1 MTHNEDKTQVLHQ
14 MFPDIEKEDLDK
26 LANVAELRTY
36 PANVTLCQEGRV
48 ENTFYA
54 IVSGQVEV
62 IKRLDDDTQ
71 EVINRPGPGSF
82 VGEIALVQE
91 GPRTATVRT
100 TELTTVLEIGREGFV
115 NMLHS
120 SAAMA
125 VRIMLLITPRL
136 RDIDLATIA
145 HMRQKYA
152 ELTQAYEELEARYKE
167 LQKQ

>member
-1 MTHNEDKTQVLHQ
+1 MTHNEDKTQILRQ
-14 MFPDIEKEDLDK
+14 MFPGMEETDLGK
-26 LANVAELRTY
+26 LANVTKLCTY

-62 IKRLDDDTQ
+62 IKRLDDDAQ
-71 EVINRPGPGSF
+71 QVINRPGPGSF
-82 VGEIALVQE
+82 IGEIALVQE

-100 TELTTVLEIGREGFV
+100 TEPTTVLEIGREDFV
-115 NMLHS
+115 NMLYS

-136 RDIDLATIA
+136 RDIDLTTIA
-145 HMRQKYA
+145 HLRQKYA
-152 ELTQAYEELEARYKE
+152 ELTQAYEELETQYKA
-167 LQKQ
+167 LQK